1 MMEKNKNKKT
11 WVAIV
16 FFFVISYFKKAQS
29 KGRVD
34 SREYRDRP
42 MSSAVS
48 NGTSVF
54 QHPDKRLVGPVR
66 LTQHASHGSSPTNFA
81 E

>member
-34 SREYRDRP
+34 SRE
-42 MSSAVS
+42 
-48 NGTSVF
+48 
-54 QHPDKRLVGPVR
+54 
-66 LTQHASHGSSPTNFA
+66 
-81 E
+81 